1 MWLPTRE
8 RVAGTRSLSRN
19 ARHHRAPNCPCGR
32 PSSGAEQTVLAQ
44 GAGDAVGMCAVHVAR
59 CAGGHGGPKIP
70 VWVGN
75 SDFPGRLTGR
85 VPRNQVS
92 KLVSPTCPVELSAY
106 PRLGFIGVR
115 SWSTI
120 HT

>member
-1 MWLPTRE
+1 MWPPTRE

-59 CAGGHGGPKIP
+59 RDGALPAMADPKYPFGWAIRTSQDGSLAGFLKTKCPHLS
-70 VWVGN
+70 V
-75 SDFPGRLTGR
+75 
-85 VPRNQVS
+85 Q
-92 KLVSPTCPVELSAY
+92 LVQSSFRPI
-106 PRLGFIGVR
+106 LG
-115 SWSTI
+115 
-120 HT
+120 